1 MYAARI
7 LIRITFY
14 SVLPLHHRDIIFG
27 GERVYSKSNPFQDPA
42 AFKAVAARLS
52 ASLSVIINR
61 IVVLLQELNLLG
73 LLRRQIVNQ

>member
-14 SVLPLHHRDIIFG
+14 SVLPLHHRDIFG

>member
-1 MYAARI
+1 MIVFKKI
-7 LIRITFY
+7 LNYVIFVTERTGIEPAK
-14 SVLPLHHRDIIFG
+14 LLH
-27 GERVYSKSNPFQDPA
+27 PA